1 MAPKK
6 RTYAAKPDRSK
17 AAPSPDDWVKAST
30 DPELSPQAPAAP
42 KQVEQPAEKPQSF
55 PHRIS
60 FDVTTDMHRA
70 LKLAALDESRSMN
83 EILRD
88 AVAAY
93 LNK

>member
-1 MAPKK
+1 MAQKK
-6 RTYAAKPDRSK
+6 RTIAGKPDRSQ
-17 AAPSPDDWVKAST
+17 AAPSPDDWVKASS
-30 DPELSPQAPAAP
+30 DPELSPQTPAAP
-42 KQVEQPAEKPQSF
+42 EPTEKPAEKPQSF

-60 FDVTTDMHRA
+60 FDVTSDMHRA
-70 LKLAALDESRSMN
+70 LKIAALDESRSMN

>member
-6 RTYAAKPDRSK
+6 RTIAAKPDRSK

-30 DPELSPQAPAAP
+30 DPELSPVPQAPPPPEA
-42 KQVEQPAEKPQSF
+42 PAEKPPQTF

-60 FDVTTDMHRA
+60 FDVGGEMYKA
-70 LKLAALDESRSMN
+70 LKLTALNESRSMN
-83 EILRD
+83 ELLRD